1 MMTQKRPQ
9 SNDYAPHY
17 GKYVMLVPDGDF
29 LEILETQLRDMKI
42 LLEPLTDQ
50 QADFRYAPGKWSIKE
65 CLGHINDA
73 ERVFAYR
80 LLRIARGDQ
89 TPLPGFEQDDYV
101 KVSNASSRK
110 LSDLLEEFTAIR
122 RASIALI
129 RSLDDASW
137 FRRGT
142 ASGKEVSVLAMAFII
157 AGHALHHRI
166 IFEEK
171 YLPALPRAGT
181 GATSA

>member
-9 SNDYAPHY
+9 SNDYAPFY
-17 GKYVMLVPDGDF
+17 AKYVMLVPDGDF
-29 LEILETQLRDMKI
+29 LEILETQLRDMRQ
-42 LLEPLTDQ
+42 LLEPLTDE

-65 CLGHINDA
+65 TLGHLNDA

-80 LLRIARGDQ
+80 ILRIARGDQ
-89 TPLPGFEQDDYV
+89 TPLAGFEQDDYV

-110 LSDLLEEFTAIR
+110 LSDLLEEFNAIR

-129 RSLDDASW
+129 RSLDDAAW
-137 FRRGT
+137 LRRGT
-142 ASGKEVSVLAMAFII
+142 ASGKEVSVLAIAFII
-157 AGHALHHRI
+157 AGHTLHHRA

-171 YLPALPRAGT
+171 YLSALQRPSA

>member
-9 SNDYAPHY
+9 SNDYAPY
-17 GKYVMLVPDGDF
+17 YAKYVMLVPDGDF
-29 LEILETQLRDMKI
+29 LETLETQLCEIKK
-42 LLEPLTDQ
+42 LLEPLTDH

-65 CLGHINDA
+65 SLGHINDA

-80 LLRIARGDQ
+80 ILRIARGDQ

-101 KVSNASSRK
+101 KVANSSARK

-122 RASIALI
+122 RATIALI

-137 FRRGT
+137 LRRGT
-142 ASGKEVSVLAMAFII
+142 ASGEEVSVLAIAFII
-157 AGHALHHRI
+157 AGHALHHRA
-166 IFEEK
+166 IFEK
-171 YLPALPRAGT
+171 QYLPAFPRA
-181 GATSA
+181 

>member
-9 SNDYAPHY
+9 SNDYAPYH

-29 LEILETQLRDMKI
+29 LEILETQLREMKL

-65 CLGHINDA
+65 SLGHVNDA

-80 LLRIARGDQ
+80 ILRIARGDQ

-101 KVSNASSRK
+101 KVANSSGRK
-110 LSDLLEEFTAIR
+110 LSDLLEEFAAVR
-122 RASIALI
+122 RATIALI

-137 FRRGT
+137 LRRGT
-142 ASGKEVSVLAMAFII
+142 ASGVEVSVLAIAFVI
-157 AGHALHHRI
+157 AGHALHHRSMI
-166 IFEEK
+166 EK
-171 YLPALPRAGT
+171 HYLPALPRA
-181 GATSA
+181 